1 MRNDMDD
8 LEEELEEEE
17 GWGMQEALKTLLK
30 NVIKSKRGGGI
41 PVELRKLE
49 RVESFEK
56 AGVLTSDPGLVLTM
70 HNGIEMLITIQVDQV
85 R

>member
-1 MRNDMDD
+1 MCNDMDD
-8 LEEELEEEE
+8 LEEELEEE

-30 NVIKSKRGGGI
+30 DVIKRKRGGGV
-41 PVELRKLE
+41 PMELRKLE

-56 AGVLTSDPGLVLTM
+56 AGVLAEDPGLVLTM
-70 HNGIEMLITIQVDQV
+70 HNGIEMLITIQVEHV